1 MSIKYLKKAIKTPST
16 DDHATRANVQKILN
30 DLEIRREKGIKEIS
44 KKFDKYEGEV
54 VVSKEKIEEAGKKV
68 DQKTK
73 DDIQFAYE
81 RIKKFAEHQLKHLN
95 NDFEVELSKG
105 LIAGQRLIPIDTVGC
120 YIPGGRYAHISSAI
134 MGITPAKVAG
144 VKTIITASPPKDSNG
159 ANPGIIYAA
168 NLCGAD
174 VILNLGGIA
183 AIASLTYGCFENPPV
198 DFLVG
203 AGNQYVAEAKRLL
216 FGKVGI
222 DLFAGPTEIAII
234 ADKKADKEIVAA
246 DIVGQA
252 EHGYNSPGWLIT
264 TDKSVADYV
273 MKRIPELIKELP
285 DGPRDSAEPAW
296 RDFGEVVLCDTNEEM
311 AAVSDKYAPEHLEV
325 HAENLDW
332 WLKRLK
338 NYGSLFLGEETTV
351 AYGDKCSGPNHIL
364 PTKGAGRYTGG
375 LYVGKFIKCLTFQ
388 RMNRESTKTIG
399 STTSRLARA
408 EGMEAHARTADIRLK
423 KYKIQN

>member
-1 MSIKYLKKAIKTPST
+1 MTITYLKKANKTPST
-16 DDHATRANVQKILN
+16 DDEKTRQSVQEILK
-30 DLEIRREKGIKEIS
+30 DLEKRREQGILEIS

-54 VVSKEKIEEAGKKV
+54 VVSEEKVKEAGKKI

-95 NDFEVELSKG
+95 NDFEIEVSKG

-144 VKTIITASPPKDSNG
+144 VKTIITASPPKDGNG

-183 AIASLTYGCFENPPV
+183 AIASLTYGCFKNPPV

-264 TDKSVADYV
+264 TDKSVADYA
-273 MKRIPELIKELP
+273 MKRIPELIKKLP
-285 DGPRDSAEPAW
+285 NGPRDSAEPAW

-311 AAVSDKYAPEHLEV
+311 ATVSDKYAPEHLEV

-388 RMNRESTKTIG
+388 KMNRESTKTIG
-399 STTSRLARA
+399 ATTSRLARA
-408 EGMEAHARTADIRLK
+408 EGMEAHARTADIRIK

>member
-1 MSIKYLKKAIKTPST
+1 MSIQYLKKAIKTPST
-16 DDHATRANVQKILN
+16 DDHETRTTVQKILN
-30 DLEIRREKGIKEIS
+30 DLEISREKGIKEIS

-54 VVSKEKIEEAGKKV
+54 VVSKEKIEEASKKV

-73 DDIQFAYE
+73 DDIQFAHE
-81 RIKKFAEHQLKHLN
+81 RIKKFAEHQLEHLN
-95 NDFEVELSKG
+95 NEFEVELSKG

-183 AIASLTYGCFENPPV
+183 AIASLAYGCFENPPV

-222 DLFAGPTEIAII
+222 DLCAGPTEIAII
-234 ADKKADKEIVAA
+234 ADKKADKEIVAV

-264 TDKSVADYV
+264 TDKSVANYII
-273 MKRIPELIKELP
+273 KRIPELIKELP

-296 RDFGEVVLCDTNEEM
+296 RDFGEVALCDTNEEM
-311 AAVSDKYAPEHLEV
+311 ATLSDKYAPEHLEV

-388 RMNRESTKTIG
+388 RMNRESTKIIG
-399 STTSRLARA
+399 ATTSRLARA

-423 KYKIQN
+423 KYKIKN

>member
-1 MSIKYLKKAIKTPST
+1 MAIKYLKKATKTPST
-16 DDHATRANVQKILN
+16 DDHKTREIVQKILN
-30 DLEIRREKGIKEIS
+30 DIETRREVAIKEIT
-44 KKFDKYEGEV
+44 KKFDNYEGQII
-54 VVSKEKIEEAGKKV
+54 VSKEKIEEAIKKV

-73 DDIQFAYE
+73 DDVQFAHE
-81 RIKKFAEHQLKHLN
+81 RIRRFAEHQLKSMN
-95 NDFEVELSKG
+95 NEFEVELSKG
-105 LIAGQRLIPIDTVGC
+105 LFAGQRLIPVNTAGC
-120 YIPGGRYAHISSAI
+120 YIPGGRYAHISSAT
-134 MGITPAKVAG
+134 MAITPAKVAG
-144 VKTIITASPPKDSNG
+144 VKTIICASPPKDKNG
-159 ANPGIIYAA
+159 AHPGIIYAA

-183 AIASLTYGCFENPPV
+183 AIASMAYGCFNNPEV

-203 AGNQYVAEAKRLL
+203 AGNQYVAEAKRIL

-234 ADKKADKEIVAA
+234 ADKHADKEIVAT

-252 EHGYNSPGWLIT
+252 EHGYNSPGWIFT
-264 TDKSVADYV
+264 TDKSLADYII
-273 MKRIPELIKELP
+273 KRIPELIDELP
-285 DGPRDSAEPAW
+285 EGPRSSAEPAW
-296 RDFGEVVLCDTNEEM
+296 RDYGEVILCDDNEDM
-311 AAVSDKYAPEHLEV
+311 ANISDKYAAEHLEV

-364 PTKGAGRYTGG
+364 PTKGAGKYTGG

-388 RMNRESTKTIG
+388 RMTKEANKIVGATAA
-399 STTSRLARA
+399 RLGRA
-408 EGMEAHARTADIRLK
+408 EGMEAHARTGDIRLK
-423 KYKIQN
+423 KYGHSN

>member
-1 MSIKYLKKAIKTPST
+1 MAIKYLKKAIKSPST
-16 DDHATRANVQKILN
+16 DDHETRASVQKILN

-54 VVSKEKIEEAGKKV
+54 VISKEKIEEASRKV

-73 DDIQFAYE
+73 DDIQFAHE

-95 NDFEVELSKG
+95 NDFEVEVSKG
-105 LIAGQRLIPIDTVGC
+105 LIAGQRLIPVDTVGC

-234 ADKKADKEIVAA
+234 ADKKADKEIVAV

-264 TDKSVADYV
+264 TDKSVADYII
-273 MKRIPELIKELP
+273 KRIPELIKELP

-296 RDFGEVVLCDTNEEM
+296 RDFGEVALCDTNEEM
-311 AAVSDKYAPEHLEV
+311 ATLSDKYAPEHLEV

-388 RMNRESTKTIG
+388 KMNRESTKTIG
-399 STTSRLARA
+399 TTTSRLARA

-423 KYKIQN
+423 KYKIKN

>member
-1 MSIKYLKKAIKTPST
+1 MAIKYLKKAIKTSST
-16 DDHATRANVQKILN
+16 DDHETRTNVQKILN

-73 DDIQFAYE
+73 DDIQFAHE

-264 TDKSVADYV
+264 TDKLVADYV
-273 MKRIPELIKELP
+273 IKRIPELIKELP
-285 DGPRDSAEPAW
+285 EGPRDSAEPAW

-311 AAVSDKYAPEHLEV
+311 ATVSDKYAPEHLEV

-388 RMNRESTKTIG
+388 KMNRESTKTIG
-399 STTSRLARA
+399 ATTSRLARA

>member
-1 MSIKYLKKAIKTPST
+1 MAIKYLKKAIKTPST
-16 DDHATRANVQKILN
+16 DDTKTRTTVQNILN
-30 DLEIRREKGIKEIS
+30 DIEKRREEGIKEIT
-44 KKFDKYEGEV
+44 KKFDNYEGDII
-54 VVSKEKIEEAGKKV
+54 VSKEKIEEAIKRV

-73 DDIQFAYE
+73 DDVKFAHE
-81 RIKKFAEHQLKHLN
+81 RIRKFAEYQLKSMN
-95 NDFEVELSKG
+95 NEFEVELSKG
-105 LIAGQRLIPIDTVGC
+105 LFAGQRLIPVNTAGC
-120 YIPGGRYAHISSAI
+120 YIPGGRYAHISSAT
-134 MGITPAKVAG
+134 MAITPAKVAG
-144 VKTIITASPPKDSNG
+144 VKTIICASPPKDKNG
-159 ANPGIIYAA
+159 AHPGIIYAA

-183 AIASLTYGCFENPPV
+183 AIASMAYGCFNNPEV

-203 AGNQYVAEAKRLL
+203 AGNQYVAEAKRIL

-234 ADKKADKEIVAA
+234 ADKSADKEIVAA

-252 EHGYNSPGWLIT
+252 EHGYNSPGWVFT
-264 TDKSVADYV
+264 TDKSLGDYI
-273 MKRIPELIKELP
+273 MKRIPELIAELP
-285 DGPRDSAEPAW
+285 EGPRSSAEPAW
-296 RDFGEVVLCDTNEEM
+296 RDYGEVILCDGNEDM
-311 AAVSDKYAPEHLEV
+311 ANISDKYAAEHLEV

-364 PTKGAGRYTGG
+364 PTKGAGKYTGG

-388 RMNRESTKTIG
+388 RMTKEANKIVGATAA
-399 STTSRLARA
+399 RLGRA
-408 EGMEAHARTADIRLK
+408 EGMEAHARTGDIRLK
-423 KYKIQN
+423 KYGHS